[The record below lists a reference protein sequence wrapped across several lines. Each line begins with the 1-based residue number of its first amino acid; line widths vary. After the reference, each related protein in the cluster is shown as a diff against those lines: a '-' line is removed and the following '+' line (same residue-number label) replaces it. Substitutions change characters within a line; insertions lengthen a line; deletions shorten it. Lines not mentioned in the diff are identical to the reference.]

1 MGHESGMLIA
11 LPAFALPI
19 TRQRWDGFKS
29 LHLTMAHSPSA
40 ASWVPSNLAG
50 AMPRAHRADAWQRCA
65 DDPATLLLL
74 IACWMGQGLLVLR
87 NGA

>member
-29 LHLTMAHSPSA
+29 LHLTMAHPPSA
-40 ASWVPSNLAG
+40 ASWC
-50 AMPRAHRADAWQRCA
+50 PRTWNGVMVLVSSRRRLT
-65 DDPATLLLL
+65 TL
-74 IACWMGQGLLVLR
+74 R
-87 NGA
+87 